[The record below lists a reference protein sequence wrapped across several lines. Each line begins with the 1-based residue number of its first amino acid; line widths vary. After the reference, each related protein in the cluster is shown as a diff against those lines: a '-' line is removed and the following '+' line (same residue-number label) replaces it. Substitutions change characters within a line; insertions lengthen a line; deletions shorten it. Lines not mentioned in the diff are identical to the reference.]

1 MSRAVACGCKS
12 LVQLLGCL
20 QMFLAVAWVGC
31 KCSLPWLQVLS
42 DQLVALTR
50 VYRLISLLHLVWSDL
65 DVFESK
71 SWIRDLPFFLH
82 PCAPAQVGVPFGS
95 FLVKTRIP
103 VFDSR
108 PFICK
113 I

>member
-50 VYRLISLLHLVWSDL
+50 VYRLISLLCMHNVPPTLLMRMWGNMRHGEG
-65 DVFESK
+65 VF
-71 SWIRDLPFFLH
+71 LAN
-82 PCAPAQVGVPFGS
+82 APSLCFTIQVGDGYVQ
-95 FLVKTRIP
+95 
-103 VFDSR
+103 
-108 PFICK
+108 C
-113 I
+113 